1 MDVGCTNHCCPTT
14 SSDREPWLHGLLVDA
29 GYSVLG
35 VDILDDELEWMREQG
50 YEVARM
56 DAQDLPD
63 LGERFDS
70 IVAGE
75 LLEHLENPGRF
86 LAGCRR
92 NLKGGGH
99 LILTTPNPFGLVW
112 QLAYLKHRRS
122 YDRIFNLEHTCWY
135 CAQTVR
141 QLLEREGFAI
151 DGIEFVDDLR
161 ASASSPTLLP
171 GVRTRLGRLAP
182 VSPGAHSQY
191 DRRRC
196 LTLHV
201 TLREVRQGWAS
212 CSQAEGRGFE
222 PRPPL
227 SGAARAFLVARPRE
241 RRELFR
247 SVRPGAASPAGRPA
261 SRG

>member
-1 MDVGCTNHCCPTT
+1 MDERLKAIMDRVRGPRVLDVGCTNHCCPTA

-50 YEVARM
+50 YEVARI

-151 DGIEFVDDLR
+151 NGIEFVDDLR
-161 ASASSPTLLP
+161 AGASSPTLYREFARVWGVSRRFLP
-171 GVRTRLGRLAP
+171 VRI
-182 VSPGAHSQY
+182 
-191 DRRRC
+191 
-196 LTLHV
+196 
-201 TLREVRQGWAS
+201 
-212 CSQAEGRGFE
+212 
-222 PRPPL
+222 
-227 SGAARAFLVARPRE
+227 
-241 RRELFR
+241 R
-247 SVRPGAASPAGRPA
+247 STIVVDASP
-261 SRG
+261 ST